1 MLVLLFSRRI
11 SQFEAAMQSNPA
23 APFHF
28 VLVVHRPQVHVVAAR
43 KPGQEHRDGRRSKD
57 RLLHRAPPL
66 HGRGVIM
73 TSADPVAGAGV
84 DLMMIDDELDQLW
97 ARVGE

>member
-1 MLVLLFSRRI
+1 
-11 SQFEAAMQSNPA
+11 
-23 APFHF
+23 
-28 VLVVHRPQVHVVAAR
+28 
-43 KPGQEHRDGRRSKD
+43 
-57 RLLHRAPPL
+57 
-66 HGRGVIM
+66 M